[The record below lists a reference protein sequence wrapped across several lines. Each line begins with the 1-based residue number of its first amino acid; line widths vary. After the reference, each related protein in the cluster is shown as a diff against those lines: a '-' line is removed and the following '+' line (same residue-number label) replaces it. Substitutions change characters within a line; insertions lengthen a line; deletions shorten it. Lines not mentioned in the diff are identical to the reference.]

1 MADIG
6 SNPADDNRIHTG
18 NIIFG
23 LTKVK
28 GKVICLKK
36 EFQIFKDKSTI
47 VQNVQNKFY
56 ARQNYNNQKLEGL

>member
-6 SNPADDNRIHTG
+6 SNPADNNRFRIHTG

-36 EFQIFKDKSTI
+36 NLDF
-47 VQNVQNKFY
+47 
-56 ARQNYNNQKLEGL
+56 